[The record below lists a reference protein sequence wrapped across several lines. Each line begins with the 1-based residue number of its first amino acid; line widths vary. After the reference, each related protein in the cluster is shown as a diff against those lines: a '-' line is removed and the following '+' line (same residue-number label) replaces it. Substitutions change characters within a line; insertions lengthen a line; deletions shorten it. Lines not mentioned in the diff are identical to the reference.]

1 MTSTAI
7 GLIETIGL
15 VAAIEA
21 ADAAVKAANVT
32 LLGYENTKGGG
43 MITIKIV
50 GDVGA
55 VKAAVAAGTAAAFK
69 VGQVK
74 SCHIIPRPHHE
85 IEALLQQVDRG
96 QAKAEAKPVAPAKAV
111 QPASTRVEKSKLVAE
126 KPKPKPKPKPT
137 VKKVVELPK
146 PEVPEAA
153 APVTPAAPVVPPLTE
168 AAEPKAT
175 DES

>member
-74 SCHIIPRPHHE
+74 SCHVIPRPHQE

-96 QAKAEAKPVAPAKAV
+96 RVQAETKPVARPAGPTSA
-111 QPASTRVEKSKLVAE
+111 RVEETKPVTE
-126 KPKPKPKPKPT
+126 KPKPKPKPKRQSSA
-137 VKKVVELPK
+137 KKAAELPK
-146 PEVPEAA
+146 PEAPVAPATPEA
-153 APVTPAAPVVPPLTE
+153 PPP
-168 AAEPKAT
+168 AEPVEPKTA

>member
-74 SCHIIPRPHHE
+74 SCHVIPRPHQE

-96 QAKAEAKPVAPAKAV
+96 RAKAEPVLPAAPTTVKVKETKPA
-111 QPASTRVEKSKLVAE
+111 AE
-126 KPKPKPKPKPT
+126 KPKPKPKPKRQSSA
-137 VKKVVELPK
+137 KKAAEVPK
-146 PEVPEAA
+146 PEPPAAA
-153 APVTPAAPVVPPLTE
+153 APAALPAPPP
-168 AAEPKAT
+168 AEPVEPRAA

>member
-21 ADAAVKAANVT
+21 ADAAAKAANVT

-74 SCHIIPRPHHE
+74 SCHVIPRPHHE

-96 QAKAEAKPVAPAKAV
+96 RAKAEAKPAA
-111 QPASTRVEKSKLVAE
+111 QPAAPTSARVEETKPAAE
-126 KPKPKPKPKPT
+126 KPKPKSKPKRQSSA
-137 VKKVVELPK
+137 KKAAELPK
-146 PEVPEAA
+146 TE
-153 APVTPAAPVVPPLTE
+153 APVTPEAPPPAEPAE
-168 AAEPKAT
+168 AAEPKAA